1 MTTTINLKDLK
12 PAIPIHPGELLQ
24 DELASRHMPLT
35 KFVNK
40 AGAKR
45 SDIVA
50 ILQCKATVTKELA
63 TIIGNALEMDPEI
76 WLNLQKQY
84 DAFQNTKA

>member
-1 MTTTINLKDLK
+1 MINLKDLK
-12 PAIPIHPGELLQ
+12 PAIPIHPGKLLQ

-50 ILQCKATVTKELA
+50 ILQCKMAITKELA
-63 TIIGNALEMDPEI
+63 TIIGNALDIDPEI
-76 WLNLQKQY
+76 WLFLQKNY
-84 DAFQNTKA
+84 EADRDKIDSK